1 MKYGLNRIIIYTKLF
16 TQQVASLN
24 GEGIEV
30 HPWGSRIKLH
40 K

>member
-1 MKYGLNRIIIYTKLF
+1 MKYGLNIIKIKLF
-16 TQQVASLN
+16 TQQVEWLN
-24 GEGIEV
+24 GEGIEL